1 MQAGETPE
9 PDGPQEDI
17 IRMKRFR
24 LAAIIGGLAAIIGG
38 LAAINGG
45 LAAIFGGVAE
55 DPVPRLPSD
64 LRDMQQRFPLM
75 DQGIDPASDDHPGK
89 AGLDL
94 PGLLAQRV

>member
-1 MQAGETPE
+1 MRRQNLT
-9 PDGPQEDI
+9 GPQEDI
-17 IRMKRFR
+17 IRTKRVR
-24 LAAIIGGLAAIIGG
+24 LAAIIGGLAAII
-38 LAAINGG
+38 GG

>member
-1 MQAGETPE
+1 MSGTDKLSTGAVTCRQVRRQNLT
-9 PDGPQEDI
+9 GPQEDI

-24 LAAIIGGLAAIIGG
+24 
-38 LAAINGG
+38 

-94 PGLLAQRV
+94 PSLLAQRV